1 MSRVQIDPDAA
12 EAFGAAIHATAGEL
26 QTAVASLT
34 DDVASLPPD
43 AAAIAGADAV
53 LSVTAA
59 AAGRF
64 AGETG
69 ELKDLLGLAAVLA
82 RRADYAGGTT
92 DINDG
97 VLYHRA
103 LHIGSGPPDMSPS
116 PMRVVCAAAD
126 ALGWVKYPAAGTTAA
141 KIAAAGDSLTAGAQ
155 SVLAALVGRSGAAG
169 AIVGST
175 ASMGQLLC
183 ADTGYR
189 GRGPAPKPRRPP
201 AADEA
206 WRDPLGNDGREDR
219 HANPAGSTG
228 SQMPDTFLGSP
239 PPA

>member
-82 RRADYAGGTT
+82 RRPAVETG
-92 DINDG
+92 DG
-97 VLYHRA
+97 CGRFSNM
-103 LHIGSGPPDMSPS
+103 SG
-116 PMRVVCAAAD
+116 R
-126 ALGWVKYPAAGTTAA
+126 T
-141 KIAAAGDSLTAGAQ
+141 IA
-155 SVLAALVGRSGAAG
+155 
-169 AIVGST
+169 
-175 ASMGQLLC
+175 
-183 ADTGYR
+183 
-189 GRGPAPKPRRPP
+189 
-201 AADEA
+201 
-206 WRDPLGNDGREDR
+206 
-219 HANPAGSTG
+219 
-228 SQMPDTFLGSP
+228 
-239 PPA
+239 